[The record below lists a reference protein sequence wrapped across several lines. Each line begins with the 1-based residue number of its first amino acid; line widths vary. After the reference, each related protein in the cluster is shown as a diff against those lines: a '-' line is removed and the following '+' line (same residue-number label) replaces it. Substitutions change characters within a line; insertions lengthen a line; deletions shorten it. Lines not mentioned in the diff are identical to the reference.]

1 MNIGAP
7 IRAGALL
14 LSLLMPMATAAR
26 EQGDARAALHL
37 AVPVTA
43 ASFGNGERRAPA
55 KPVRAETPPDA
66 TGLRRDTYY
75 FLGAQFLAIGV
86 LYVGPERLSG
96 WSDEQKD
103 EYSFNKYR
111 ENVSNIVV
119 DHDRWWVN
127 YVLHPYWGGAYY
139 VRARERGFDDHT
151 AFWYSA
157 MLSAIYEFGAEAFFE
172 EPSVQDLIF
181 TPVLGYFVGHQ
192 FMKWRGDILR
202 RQAAGETLGFG
213 SRAALIVTDPLG
225 AVTRVFDRAL
235 GIQGEVTVMPFF
247 MEGSATTLGGD
258 GPAPADIEPSLLP
271 GLQVQISW

>member
-1 MNIGAP
+1 MTIGASV
-7 IRAGALL
+7 RTGVLL
-14 LSLLMPMATAAR
+14 LSLLMPMATLA
-26 EQGDARAALHL
+26 QDQDARAPLRLELPVL
-37 AVPVTA
+37 AA
-43 ASFGNGERRAPA
+43 GFGNGETRAA
-55 KPVRAETPPDA
+55 VKPVRASAPPDA
-66 TGLRRDTYY
+66 AGLRRDTYY
-75 FLGAQFLAIGV
+75 FLGAQLAAIGV

-96 WSDEQKD
+96 WSKEQKD

-111 ENVSNIVV
+111 DNVRNIVV

-202 RQAAGETLGFG
+202 RQAAGEAPGFG
-213 SRAALIVTDPLG
+213 SRAMLIATDPLG
-225 AVTRVFDRAL
+225 AVSRAFDRAL

-247 MEGSATTLGGD
+247 MEGPATTLSGD